1 MVRPFVFFVAVLYGL
16 MIPVVNIGGI
26 VVTKGELFNEENKI
40 SLTRVQTRRQV
51 GVVLVKAGLAVKVEI
66 QGVVL

>member
-1 MVRPFVFFVAVLYGL
+1 

-40 SLTRVQTRRQV
+40 SLTRVKTRRQM